1 MTVQLEDPHVIGCCC
16 AGALK
21 DNGRAS
27 VIGDSAT
34 YGKGKIQS
42 VYELADGSA
51 LFVTIARYK
60 TPVRTWLYTVLMLC
74 ERS

>member
-1 MTVQLEDPHVIGCCC
+1 
-16 AGALK
+16 
-21 DNGRAS
+21 

-60 TPVRTWLYTVLMLC
+60 TPVRDKWCSCHPHKLAQQALGSMTVV
-74 ERS
+74 RRVRH